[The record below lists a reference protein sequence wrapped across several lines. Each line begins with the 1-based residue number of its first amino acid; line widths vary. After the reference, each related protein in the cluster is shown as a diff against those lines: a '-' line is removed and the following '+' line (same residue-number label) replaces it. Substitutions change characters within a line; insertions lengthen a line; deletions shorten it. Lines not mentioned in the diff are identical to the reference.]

1 MIKKML
7 MIAAL
12 GMSGATAAYAADAT
26 QVEKSVELKDG
37 TTLYVFKDGKMS
49 MENQYGNVT
58 TMEPGDIME
67 TKDGKKIIMIGNE
80 VFRLEELLHK
90 DHRG

>member
-1 MIKKML
+1 MIKKIL

-12 GMSGATAAYAADAT
+12 GMTGATAAYAADAT
-26 QVEKSVELKDG
+26 QVEKSIELKDG

-49 MENQYGNVT
+49 MENKYGRVIS
-58 TMEPGDIME
+58 MEPGHIME

-80 VFRLEELLHK
+80 VWRLDELLHK